1 MQGQLWIKFKKDG
14 YCGSV
19 SAWNKSENRLDTD
32 PGYNDKPIHEAVHEM
47 DSEYTYVKV
56 IHEGYKGSGDIM
68 TVELGDDPK
77 ANKRAL
83 DDAILEGL
91 AHRRIFREARTG
103 AIVQFGYKLDEV

>member
-1 MQGQLWIKFKKDG
+1 MDKYGLNSRRTAIAVLFPFG
-14 YCGSV
+14 I
-19 SAWNKSENRLDTD
+19 NRK
-32 PGYNDKPIHEAVHEM
+32 N
-47 DSEYTYVKV
+47 VKV
-56 IHEGYKGSGDIM
+56 IHEGYKGTEDLM

-103 AIVQFGYKLDEV
+103 AIVQFGYDLKEA

>member
-1 MQGQLWIKFKKDG
+1 MHGLIWIKFKKDG
-14 YCGSV
+14 YRGSV
-19 SAWNKSENRLDTD
+19 SVWHKSENRIDTD
-32 PGYNDKPIHEAVHEM
+32 PGFDDKPIHEAVHEM

-68 TVELGDDPK
+68 TVELGDNPK

-91 AHRRIFREARTG
+91 AHSRIFREARTG
-103 AIVQFGYKLDEV
+103 AIVQFGYDLNEA